1 MSNATH
7 SSQLD
12 SANNDSCWHED
23 FLRML
28 PKIEEQARYQFRHL
42 KGDHQ
47 DEAVQEV
54 ICNCCLAYARLV
66 EQARAEAATWS
77 SLARYGIAQVRVGRR
92 VGASLN
98 IKDITSPHCQQRKR
112 VDVRSLHRWDHQNEE
127 WSEMVVEDRQS
138 TPADVAAFRID
149 FREFLRS
156 LSRRNRQIALTLCKG
171 ESAQHVARLF
181 RISSGRVS
189 QLRRELCEAWREFH
203 GELSADNMPALVSPA

>member
-1 MSNATH
+1 
-7 SSQLD
+7 
-12 SANNDSCWHED
+12 
-23 FLRML
+23 ML

-66 EQARAEAATWS
+66 EQGRAEAATWS
-77 SLARYGIAQVRVGRR
+77 TLARYGIAQVRVGRR

-98 IKDITSPHCQQRKR
+98 IKDITSPHCQLRKR
-112 VDVRSLHRWDHQNEE
+112 VGVRSLHRWDHQKEE
-127 WSEMVVEDRQS
+127 WSEMVVEDRHS
-138 TPADVAAFRID
+138 TPADLAAFRID

-171 ESAQHVARLF
+171 ESTHHVARLF

-203 GELSADNMPALVSPA
+203 GELAAENMPALVSPA